1 MRTHSRI
8 PCPRPNAAAFVPA
21 MHLDRG
27 LGFAGERSKG
37 RDSQAARAKGQADC
51 LSVEGILIPTV

>member
-8 PCPRPNAAAFVPA
+8 PCPRPNATAFVPA

-27 LGFAGERSKG
+27 LGLRQERSEG
-37 RDSQAARAKGQADC
+37 RDTQATRAKAQFSWLTVD
-51 LSVEGILIPTV
+51 GIQIPTV